1 MSIVVRERGAAP
13 FDMSGIE
20 RDSAGILRY
29 VDRPASVVVMLEQ
42 AVEANPQAEALVEV
56 GGRRMSYRELWER
69 SRHVAGGLRERGVTA
84 GDRVAL
90 RAPNGIDWVLAFFG
104 TLMAGAVVVPVNLR
118 FKDDE
123 VRYVVE
129 DSGAVYSFEPGE
141 ALADGEPVEPH
152 RGTPDELAAIFYT
165 SGTTGSPKGAATTHG
180 NFMANSETAIR
191 VIGFE
196 RDLGSRLRTLV
207 SVPLFHVTGCNSQLL
222 PVLELGG
229 SVVILAK
236 PDIGLML
243 QTIEQERTNY
253 LISVPAIYNLLIRH
267 ERFAGVATDHVRWLA
282 YGGAPIA
289 PALVHRLQEC
299 FPRARVGNGFGQTEA
314 ASILTYLPHEH
325 AAEHADSVGFA
336 APVVELALDQPDE
349 QGVGELLARGPNIVS
364 GYWNKPEATRATFVD
379 GWLHTGDLAAIDEQ
393 GLTYVVDRA
402 KDMINRG
409 GENVYSVE
417 IENALAGAPGVAEA
431 AALPVPDDVLGEKV
445 GVVIVPAAGAT
456 IEPRAIAAYV
466 AERLADFKVPQYV
479 AIRSEPLPRNAGG
492 KVLKRALRD
501 GIEWGTPLR

>member
-1 MSIVVRERGAAP
+1 
-13 FDMSGIE
+13 
-20 RDSAGILRY
+20 
-29 VDRPASVVVMLEQ
+29 
-42 AVEANPQAEALVEV
+42 
-56 GGRRMSYRELWER
+56 
-69 SRHVAGGLRERGVTA
+69 
-84 GDRVAL
+84 
-90 RAPNGIDWVLAFFG
+90 
-104 TLMAGAVVVPVNLR
+104 
-118 FKDDE
+118 
-123 VRYVVE
+123 
-129 DSGAVYSFEPGE
+129 
-141 ALADGEPVEPH
+141 
-152 RGTPDELAAIFYT
+152 
-165 SGTTGSPKGAATTHG
+165 
-180 NFMANSETAIR
+180 
-191 VIGFE
+191 
-196 RDLGSRLRTLV
+196 
-207 SVPLFHVTGCNSQLL
+207 LFHVTGCNSQLL

-456 IEPRAIAAYV
+456 IEPSAIAAYV